1 MTQNGII
8 IELQE
13 GGEGKGKGL
22 TELTELELG
31 GGGCT
36 EYFLLLSIYKV

>member
-31 GGGCT
+31 GGCT